1 MKKFK
6 SVSILFIFAVMLVA
20 LLAMPKQS
28 IAQSIDV
35 TGGIQNE
42 YQYEEY
48 IFLTG
53 KPVKFTG
60 TSNSVSVTSKE
71 SKGKLIETYKFTLT
85 GPNKEKLTRNFTYT
99 YDVEN
104 YDQIGQSTATGE
116 VTKFTEKIV
125 IGEKTFTL
133 ADYQL
138 SKSTVTDKRPASD
151 YYAGEAIARKTYTVA
166 KDGKEKVIV
175 SIESRNEGYENFWG
189 ATETQITDY
198 NYTFQSANGTIQEG
212 TVVNTVSTTKSR
224 TTEYN
229 KNTASL
235 SSFNGNYKTISSA
248 DTVSNYEYELPTTSG
263 TVALDIAYM
272 PKVEM
277 LKIPKFRD
285 LASNWAKYNIESL
298 YALGILDDD
307 SNFFSPSTPMLR
319 YDFAIAIGKA
329 IDIRVLE
336 EITTKKSK
344 KTTTKAVFNDVSK
357 SKKDYEYLLAATQ
370 KGVITGVSATKFLP
384 DSFLTR
390 EQAATILIRALG
402 LEEKAPDPGYRTNF
416 NDDYKISDF
425 ARDSVY
431 MANELGLMSGSYG
444 NFNPT
449 GTLTRAEASA
459 IIDRF
464 LNHLEA
470 NLKQNYRDDII
481 NF

>member
-1 MKKFK
+1 MKKLK
-6 SVSILFIFAVMLVA
+6 YVSTLFILAMILVA
-20 LLAMPKQS
+20 FVAIPKQS
-28 IAQSIDV
+28 FAKSIDV
-35 TGGIQNE
+35 TGGIKNE

-48 IFLTG
+48 VFLTG
-53 KPVKFTG
+53 NPVKFTG
-60 TSNSVSVTSKE
+60 TSKNVSVSVKE
-71 SKGKLIETYKFTLT
+71 NKGKLTETYKFTLT
-85 GPNKEKLTRNFTYT
+85 GPNNEKLTRNFVYT

-116 VTKFTEKIV
+116 VTKYTEKIV
-125 IGEKTFTL
+125 IGNKTFTL

-151 YYAGEAIARKTYTVA
+151 YYAGEAIARKTYTVS

-189 ATETQITDY
+189 ATETQVTDY
-198 NYTFQSANGTIQEG
+198 NYTFQNANGTTSEG
-212 TVVNTVSTTKSR
+212 TVVNTVSTAKSR

-229 KNTASL
+229 KSTASL
-235 SSFNGNYKTISSA
+235 ASFNGNYKTISSA
-248 DTVSNYEYELPTTSG
+248 DTVSKYEYDLPATSG
-263 TVALDIAYM
+263 TVALDIDYM

-285 LASNWAKYNIESL
+285 LASNWAKFNIESL

-319 YDFAIAIGKA
+319 YDFAVAIGKA
-329 IDIRVLE
+329 VDLRVLADT
-336 EITTKKSK
+336 TTKKSK
-344 KTTTKAVFNDVSK
+344 NTTSSVFKDVSK

-370 KGVITGVSATKFLP
+370 KGVITGVTATKFLP

-402 LEEKAPDPGYRTNF
+402 LEGKAPDPGYTTNY
-416 NDDYKISDF
+416 NDDYKISNY
-425 ARDSVY
+425 ARDAVY
-431 MANELGLMSGSYG
+431 VANELGLMSGSYG
-444 NFNPT
+444 NFNPK
-449 GTLTRAEASA
+449 GTLSRAEASA

-464 LNHLEA
+464 LNHLEE
-470 NLKQNYRDDII
+470 NLKQNYRDDYI